1 MMNTRARDTLN
12 GRLDEMIFGIAISA
26 QAIQDLWNGTHQDDL
41 VVIST
46 LQQTVGQDLQLVR
59 LIPPLHLE
67 LRTMSTEISLQLHS
81 FEQSG
86 RESGATLLFTPLSAY
101 RATRTTRSTYRS
113 VRIRV
118 DIESTDM
125 TTPITEKQN
134 A

>member
-1 MMNTRARDTLN
+1 MNTKALDALN
-12 GRLDEMIFGIAISA
+12 GRLDEMISGIAISA
-26 QAIQDLWNGTHQDDL
+26 QAIQDLWNGIHQDDL
-41 VVIST
+41 ATIAT
-46 LQQTVGQDLQLVR
+46 LQQILGQDLQLVR

-67 LRTMSTEISLQLHS
+67 LRTMSAEISLQLHS

-101 RATRTTRSTYRS
+101 RAARTIRNTYRS

-118 DIESTDM
+118 DIEPTDM

-134 A
+134 G

>member
-1 MMNTRARDTLN
+1 MNTKALDALN
-12 GRLDEMIFGIAISA
+12 GRLDEMISGIAISA

-41 VVIST
+41 AAIAT
-46 LQQTVGQDLQLVR
+46 LQQILGQDLQLVR

-67 LRTMSTEISLQLHS
+67 LRTMSAEISLQLHS

-101 RATRTTRSTYRS
+101 RAARTIRNTYRS

-118 DIESTDM
+118 DIEPTDM

-134 A
+134 D